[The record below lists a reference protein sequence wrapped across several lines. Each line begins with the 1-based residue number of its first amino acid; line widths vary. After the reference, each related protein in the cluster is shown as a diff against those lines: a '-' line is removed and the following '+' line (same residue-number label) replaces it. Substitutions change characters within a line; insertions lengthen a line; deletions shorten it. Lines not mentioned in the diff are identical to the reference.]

1 MIHRILAPLN
11 DNHLKELVRGS
22 GAALIIKIAGLLLSY
37 LFTLLI
43 TRMYGAGTMGVFA
56 LSITILTILSML
68 GRLGFDTALVRF
80 VAEYASQNRMDLVRE
95 VYVKALRIV
104 IPFCFFLSILL
115 FFSSSFIAEKI
126 FHKEHLSVYLKII
139 SLAIIPMAIIFMNS
153 ESLRGLRK
161 IKEHAFLHDVSILL
175 FATVMLILSFLIVLD
190 NHVPL
195 IVYIIG
201 IAGAAGFSIVLWFKR
216 ADISSSGNCN
226 NLKSMNLLSVSL
238 PMLLTS
244 SLFLVMWWTDTI
256 MLGIFRTEGEVG
268 IYSVALKIAT
278 LASITLFSINT
289 IAAPKFA
296 EFYGKGDMKSLEK
309 IIKQSSKLIFWSS
322 LIIILCIFLF
332 PSFILGLFGAPFK
345 AGIYALLF
353 LSFGQF
359 INAASGSVGWILQMT
374 GRQKACQNITLLAA
388 AMNIVLNALLIP
400 KYGINGAAVASM
412 ICTIFWNLTS
422 VLYIRSHFHITTLY
436 LPGL

>member
-1 MIHRILAPLN
+1 MIHRIVAPLN
-11 DNHLKELVRGS
+11 DIHLKELLRGS
-22 GAALIIKIAGLLLSY
+22 GSAFMLKIAGLLLSY

-43 TRMYGAGTMGVFA
+43 TRIYGADTMGLFA
-56 LSITILTILSML
+56 LSITILTILAML

-80 VAEYASQNRMDLVRE
+80 VAEYASQDRMDLVRE
-95 VYVKALRIV
+95 VYVTALRIV
-104 IPFCFFLSILL
+104 IPFCLLLSILL
-115 FFSSSFIAEKI
+115 FLSSPVIAENI
-126 FHKEHLSVYLKII
+126 FHKNHLSPYLRII
-139 SLAIIPMAIIFMNS
+139 SLAIIPMAMIFLNS

-175 FATVMLILSFLIVLD
+175 FATVMLVLSFLIVLD
-190 NHVPL
+190 SHVPL
-195 IVYIIG
+195 IVYIISITG
-201 IAGAAGFSIVLWFKR
+201 VAGLSVVWWFKR
-216 ADISSSGNCN
+216 ANISSLANGN
-226 NLKSMNLLSVSL
+226 NLQSKNLLTVSL

-296 EFYGKGDMKSLEK
+296 EFYGRGDMNSLEK

-322 LIIILCIFLF
+322 LFIILCIFLF

-374 GRQKACQNITLLAA
+374 GRQKACQNITLCAA
-388 AMNIVLNALLIP
+388 AMNLVLNALLIP
-400 KYGINGAAVASM
+400 KYGINGAAVATM
-412 ICTIFWNLTS
+412 VCTIFWNLTS

>member
-1 MIHRILAPLN
+1 MINRILPPLN
-11 DNHLKELVRGS
+11 DAHFKELFRGS
-22 GAALIIKIAGLLLSY
+22 GIAFIFKIAGLLLSY
-37 LFTLLI
+37 IFTLLI
-43 TRMYGAGTMGVFA
+43 TRMYGAATMGLFA
-56 LSITILTILSML
+56 LSITILTILAML

-80 VAEYASQNRMDLVRE
+80 VAEYSSQGRMDLVRE
-95 VYVKALRIV
+95 VYIKALRIV
-104 IPFCFFLSILL
+104 LPFCFLLSVLF
-115 FFSSSFIAEKI
+115 FFSSSYVADNI
-126 FHKEHLSVYLKII
+126 FHKNHLSPYLKII
-139 SLAIIPMAIIFMNS
+139 SLVIVPMAMIFMNS
-153 ESLRGLRK
+153 EGLRGLRK
-161 IKEHAFLHDVSILL
+161 IKEHAFLQDISILL
-175 FATVMLILSFLIVLD
+175 FAAVMLTFSFFIAQD
-190 NHVPL
+190 NHAPL
-195 IVYIIG
+195 IAYIIS
-201 IAGAAGFSIVLWFKR
+201 IAGVAGLSVLLWIKH
-216 ADISSSGNCN
+216 ANISSFSNGN
-226 NLKSMNLLSVSL
+226 NLKSVNLLTVSL

-278 LASITLFSINT
+278 LTSITLFSINT

-296 EFYGKGDMKSLEK
+296 EFYGKGDMNSLEK

-332 PSFILGLFGAPFK
+332 PSSILGLFGASFK

>member
-296 EFYGKGDMKSLEK
+296 EFYGKGDMK
-309 IIKQSSKLIFWSS
+309 
-322 LIIILCIFLF
+322 
-332 PSFILGLFGAPFK
+332 
-345 AGIYALLF
+345 
-353 LSFGQF
+353 
-359 INAASGSVGWILQMT
+359 
-374 GRQKACQNITLLAA
+374 
-388 AMNIVLNALLIP
+388 
-400 KYGINGAAVASM
+400 
-412 ICTIFWNLTS
+412 
-422 VLYIRSHFHITTLY
+422 
-436 LPGL
+436 